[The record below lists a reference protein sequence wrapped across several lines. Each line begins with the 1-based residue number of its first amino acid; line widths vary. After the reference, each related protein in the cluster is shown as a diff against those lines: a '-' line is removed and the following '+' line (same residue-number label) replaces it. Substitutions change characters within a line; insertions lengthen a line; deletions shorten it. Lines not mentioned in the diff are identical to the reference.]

1 MTDLEI
7 YRLVKKTSI
16 ILAVIAVFVFL
27 VASRKIYKFSVD
39 NPVLY
44 EFRFEQLNPYE
55 KGVTKAMEKT
65 GAVQDKTLFKR
76 TNKSKNS
83 YDFFD
88 DVSRKHK

>member
-1 MTDLEI
+1 MTDLQI
-7 YRLVKKTSI
+7 SRLVKKTSI

-27 VASRKIYKFSVD
+27 IASKKIYDFSIKE
-39 NPVLY
+39 PVLY
-44 EFRFEQLNPYE
+44 DFRYEQLNPYE

-83 YDFFD
+83 YDFFE